1 MCGKYLHS
9 RMDIYMN
16 KLLLL
21 GASVATAILCVA
33 PQQRSEALGGETLS
47 CFVSGT
53 TPVNFTTPSC
63 FSQIPR
69 SSYNVTFLLNG
80 SGTYSYLWNT
90 GGFPISSGCTS
101 TSASCTVR
109 VNSIQGDQEIPVS
122 VTISQGGQSVG
133 LQANAFILAVCAFGS
148 QLVFC

>member
-1 MCGKYLHS
+1 
-9 RMDIYMN
+9 MDSHMN
-16 KLLLL
+16 KLFLL
-21 GASVATAILCVA
+21 GAAAAAAILCVA

-53 TPVNFTTPSC
+53 TPVSFTSPSC
-63 FSQIPR
+63 FSQFAR
-69 SSYNVTFLLNG
+69 SSYTISFILNG

-101 TSASCTVR
+101 TSASCAVR
-109 VNSIQGDQEIPVS
+109 TNGIQSDQEIPVS
-122 VTISQGGQSVG
+122 VTISQGGQSAT